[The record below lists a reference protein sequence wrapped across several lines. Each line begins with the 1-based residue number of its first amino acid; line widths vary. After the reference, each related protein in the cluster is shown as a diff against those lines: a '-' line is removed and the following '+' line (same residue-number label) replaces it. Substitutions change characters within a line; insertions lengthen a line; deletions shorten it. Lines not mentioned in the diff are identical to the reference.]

1 MACAC
6 LIAHRPQLLDEQTRV
21 RDEKKKLR
29 KILRDFEDDFYQL
42 NGRKV
47 QKEDRAPMNLEYQE
61 YKVRNHLCAGRTS
74 VHTYTYTRRLTSL
87 YYI

>member
-1 MACAC
+1 M
-6 LIAHRPQLLDEQTRV
+6 

-61 YKVRNHLCAGRTS
+61 YKVRNHLCRDVRAY
-74 VHTYTYTRRLTSL
+74 VHTRTYVSDMTYVIVLHLICLFSAS
-87 YYI
+87 